1 MSDPLRVAI
10 LGFGWVTRNFHIP
23 MIAAVPGL
31 SVEVLGTARIEAV
44 KGEKPRARV
53 ASLEEAATAPDVDV
67 VVVATVN
74 DLHVCLTELAL
85 RAGKHV
91 VVEKP
96 FTPTLKE
103 ARHLVELAKATRRSV
118 TVFQNRR
125 WDSDFLTVREAIEN
139 GVVGEVVHFESSID
153 RFIPQVK
160 AAWREE
166 PGPAAGTW
174 FDLAPHLA
182 DQALLLFGTPQSV
195 SVHLAAQ
202 RVGARTDD
210 WFHAV
215 LDYGRR
221 QVILH
226 ASQLAKGASPRFR
239 VHGTDG
245 TLVKRAADPQ
255 EEQLL
260 RGMRPTDAGFG
271 LDPDNALLYAA
282 SSAQPQSRAAARG
295 DQSQFYVQ
303 LERAIRGKG
312 AYPVTHDEALAVM
325 SILEAGIRSAAEQ
338 LAVVPEGIH

>member
-1 MSDPLRVAI
+1 MSKPLRVAI
-10 LGFGWVTRNFHIP
+10 LGYGWVTQYFHIP
-23 MIAAVPGL
+23 LIAAVPGL
-31 SVEVLGTARIEAV
+31 AVTVLGTARIDAV
-44 KGEKPRARV
+44 REEGRGERV
-53 ASLEEAATAPDVDV
+53 TSLEEAATDPEVDV

-74 DLHVCLTELAL
+74 DLHVGLAELAL
-85 RAGKHV
+85 GAGKHV

-96 FTPTLKE
+96 FTPTLRE
-103 ARHLVELAKATRRSV
+103 ARHLVGVANAAGLSV

-125 WDSDFLTVREAIEN
+125 WDSDFLTVRQVIES
-139 GVVGEVVHFESSID
+139 GLIGEVVHLESHID

-174 FDLAPHLA
+174 FDLAPHLV
-182 DQALLLFGTPQSV
+182 DQALLLFGNPKSV
-195 SVHLAAQ
+195 CLHLAAQ

-226 ASQLAKGASPRFR
+226 ASQLARGASPRFR
-239 VHGTDG
+239 IHGTDG
-245 TLVKRAADPQ
+245 TLVKIGADAQ

-260 RGMRPTDAGFG
+260 RGMRPVDAGFG
-271 LDPDNALLYAA
+271 FDPDNALLYKVSA
-282 SSAQPQSRAAARG
+282 AQPQSFPAARG

-303 LERAIRGKG
+303 LERAIRGQG
-312 AYPVTHDEALAVM
+312 AFPVTHSEALAVM
-325 SILEAGIRSAAEQ
+325 SILETGMRSAAEQ
-338 LAVVPEGIH
+338 RAILLDPVG

>member
-1 MSDPLRVAI
+1 MSKPLRVAI
-10 LGFGWVTRNFHIP
+10 LGYGWVTRYFHIP
-23 MIAAVPGL
+23 LIAAVPGL
-31 SVEVLGTARIEAV
+31 AVTVLGTARIDAV
-44 KGEKPRARV
+44 REEGRGERV
-53 ASLEEAATAPDVDV
+53 TSLEEAATDPEVDV

-74 DLHVCLTELAL
+74 DLHVGLAELAL
-85 RAGKHV
+85 GAGKHV

-96 FTPTLKE
+96 FTPTLRE
-103 ARHLVELAKATRRSV
+103 ARHLVGVANAAGLSV

-125 WDSDFLTVREAIEN
+125 WDSDFLTVRQVIES
-139 GVVGEVVHFESSID
+139 GLIGEVVHLESHID

-174 FDLAPHLA
+174 FDLAPHLV
-182 DQALLLFGTPQSV
+182 DQALLLFGNPKSV
-195 SVHLAAQ
+195 CLHLAAQ

-226 ASQLAKGASPRFR
+226 ASQLARGASPRFR
-239 VHGTDG
+239 IHGTDG
-245 TLVKRAADPQ
+245 TLVKIGADAQ

-260 RGMRPTDAGFG
+260 RGMRPVDAGFG
-271 LDPDNALLYAA
+271 FDPDNALLYKVSA
-282 SSAQPQSRAAARG
+282 AQPQSFPAARG

-303 LERAIRGKG
+303 LERAIRGQG
-312 AYPVTHDEALAVM
+312 AFPVTHSEALAVM
-325 SILEAGIRSAAEQ
+325 SILETGMRSAAEQ
-338 LAVVPEGIH
+338 RAILLDPVG